1 MGGDFLTLGCQE
13 AGRRPGPGAHRQK
26 GWGVAG
32 PHTTGNDSTPPPA
45 PPQRR
50 NLQGPHTYPPALVKR
65 AHVGEPRSRAEPGR
79 HDHSWAVGGENL
91 EAISVDRINREQ
103 LVTKN
108 L

>member
-1 MGGDFLTLGCQE
+1 MGARRLVGDQGLVPT
-13 AGRRPGPGAHRQK
+13 GRRAGVWQAHTPR
-26 GWGVAG
+26 A
-32 PHTTGNDSTPPPA
+32 TTVLPPA